1 MQKIQLSDHFTYK
14 KLIRYSIPM
23 IGVLIITS
31 IYGVID
37 GLFISNVEGDI
48 AFSAVNLILPGVMMF
63 SSIGFMIGSGGA
75 AIVSKTLG
83 EGKRDMASKY
93 FSMLI
98 YLLIISGIICAII
111 GAIFTKQIANLLGAS
126 GKMIDY
132 CIEYGRI
139 LFLFLP
145 FMMLQYAFQSYFAV
159 AEKPTFGLIITI
171 CAGLANF
178 IGDFLLIKV
187 FSFGVSGAAVASG
200 ASMVVGSIPA
210 ILYFA
215 LNKNLKFKLVPTKFN
230 FKIIRQAL
238 SNGSSEMVSYLSMS
252 FVNMLYNAQLM
263 KYYGENGVSAYGVIM
278 YVGFVF
284 SGFYM
289 GVSQAMAPVVGYNYG
304 AQNKE
309 ELKNVFKKSIVTLSI
324 IAIFLTLFAEL
335 LSYPIGFVF
344 FRKNKELLSLT
355 KMAIRLYAIG
365 YIISWVNIFGS
376 AFFTG
381 LNNGFAS
388 AVISF
393 GRMLVFQ
400 LSAIFIMPLIFG
412 EKGLWLAMVVSECLS
427 LFVTSFFVLTKRKK
441 YGYL

>member
-98 YLLIISGIICAII
+98 YLLIISGIVCAII

-126 GKMIDY
+126 DKMMDY

-187 FSFGVSGAAVASG
+187 FNLGVGGAAVASG

-215 LNKNLKFKLVPTKFN
+215 LNNNLKFKLVPTKFN

-252 FVNMLYNAQLM
+252 FVNMLYNSRLM

-304 AQNKE
+304 AENKE
-309 ELKNVFKKSIVTLSI
+309 ELKNVFKKSVITLSVV
-324 IAIFLTLFAEL
+324 AIFLTVAAEL

-344 FRKNKELLSLT
+344 FKKNKELLRLT
-355 KMAIRLYAIG
+355 IMAIRLYAIG

-412 EKGLWLAMVVSECLS
+412 EKGLWLAMVASECLS
-427 LFVTSFFVLTKRKK
+427 LLVTSFFVITKRKK

>member
-1 MQKIQLSDHFTYK
+1 MAKIQLSDHFTYK

-23 IGVLIITS
+23 IGVLIVTS

-83 EGKRDMASKY
+83 EGKNQKASEY

-98 YLLIISGIICAII
+98 YLLIICGIVCAII

-126 GKMIDY
+126 DKMMDY
-132 CIEYGRI
+132 CIKYGRI
-139 LFLFLP
+139 LFMFLP

-159 AEKPTFGLIITI
+159 AEKPSFGLIITI
-171 CAGLANF
+171 CAGIANF
-178 IGDFLLIKV
+178 IGDFFLIKV
-187 FSFGVSGAAVASG
+187 FNFGVSGAAVASG

-210 ILYFA
+210 IVYFA
-215 LNKNLKFKLVPTKFN
+215 INKNLKFKLVPTKFN
-230 FKIIRQAL
+230 FKIIAQAL
-238 SNGSSEMVSYLSMS
+238 SNGSSEMVTYLSMS

-304 AQNKE
+304 AENKE
-309 ELKNVFKKSIVTLSI
+309 ELKNVFKKSMITLSV
-324 IAIFLTLFAEL
+324 IAIFLTAAAEG
-335 LSYPIGFVF
+335 LSHPIGFVF
-344 FRKNKELLSLT
+344 FRKNKELLDLT
-355 KMAIRLYAIG
+355 TMAIRLYAIG
-365 YIISWVNIFGS
+365 YVISWVNIFGS

-381 LNNGFAS
+381 LNNGFVS

-400 LSAIFIMPLIFG
+400 LTAIFVMPLIFG
-412 EKGLWLAMVVSECLS
+412 EKGLWLAMVTSECLS
-427 LFVTSFFVLTKRKK
+427 FFVTTTFIISKRKK